1 MDKLKSSLSVE
12 QEFSQR
18 VFSDRIKQL
27 SSKETQKL
35 LIQMHY
41 QMMLKE
47 NFYRELFLSQEQN
60 ITDVLFGIEQ

>member
-1 MDKLKSSLSVE
+1 
-12 QEFSQR
+12 

>member
-27 SSKETQKL
+27 SSEETQKL

>member
-1 MDKLKSSLSVE
+1 MDKLKNSLSVE

-27 SSKETQKL
+27 SLEEVQKL

-41 QMMLKE
+41 QTMLKE
-47 NFYRELFLSQEQN
+47 NLYRELFLNQERD
-60 ITDVLFGIEQ
+60 IADILFGIEQ